1 MIRRFAL
8 SLLLAWPAFAGVN
21 VPDWVTL
28 AAQSKVP
35 QTDAAAVVLLD
46 ETQMN
51 IQSADEIVT
60 RYRRV
65 VKILTA
71 AGRDL
76 GYVAVSFDNAS
87 KLKSFRAWSIDAK
100 GQRYEVKE
108 RDAMEV
114 SPFDFELYSDAR
126 SKVLR
131 IPASDIGSVIAY
143 EYEKRERPYVL
154 HTTWQFQEDLPV
166 VTARLSVTMPNAWAY
181 DARWFGGVAP
191 PPSAASSA
199 EGGGATLKSAG
210 PLYWELKDI
219 PEIAF
224 EPGRPSSQ
232 AIAGRVGIHFI
243 PPSPSSVHRTW
254 GDVAKWFAAL
264 AAPRLGATPEVQ
276 AKAKELTSGSS
287 DPVRALAKFSQ
298 KDVRYVAVEIGI
310 GGYQPHAAA
319 DVFRNRYGDCKDK
332 ATLLKAMLKEIGI
345 ESYYVIVHTTR
356 GVVDPQFPSI
366 HSFNHV
372 ILAVAAPPKAKDLY
386 AVVQHPKL
394 GALVLFDPTSTL
406 TPFGYLP
413 SYLQES
419 RGLLVTPDG
428 GELID
433 LPKHAPEANTLR
445 RSAKLR
451 LDGSGHLAGDV
462 TEVRTGW
469 LAAEMRGSLH
479 PMTAQERVRFLEST
493 LAYHL
498 SNYTTSG
505 VAFENLDD
513 VDSDLVIKYS
523 IAAPSYATHV
533 ADMTLV
539 RPRVLGQK
547 PESILDLGKR
557 KYGYVTSGPSVQ
569 TDDIEIALPPGVG
582 VDELPEAVKLSTPM
596 LQYSSQAKYEA
607 GILRYNRQYALQT
620 WYVDREKLGEL
631 NKAFS
636 QILADERASAV
647 LK

>member
-1 MIRRFAL
+1 MRRLAL
-8 SLLLAWPAFAGVN
+8 ALLLTVPAFAGPN
-21 VPDWVTL
+21 VPDWVTA
-28 AAQSKVP
+28 AAQSPIPK
-35 QTDAAAVVLLD
+35 TEAAGAVLLD
-46 ETQMN
+46 ETQMEVR
-51 IQSADEIVT
+51 SADEIVT

-71 AGRDL
+71 AGRDY
-76 GYVAVSFDNAS
+76 GYVAVAFDNAS

-100 GQRYEVKE
+100 GQKYEVKE
-108 RDAMEV
+108 RDAVEM

-131 IPASDIGSVIAY
+131 IPASDIGSVVAY
-143 EYEKRERPYVL
+143 EYEKRERPWVL
-154 HTTWQFQEDLPV
+154 HTTWQYQEDLPV
-166 VTARLSVTMPNAWAY
+166 VTARLTVTIPQGWTH
-181 DARWFGGVAP
+181 DARWSGTEKGTVVRDG
-191 PPSAASSA
+191 S
-199 EGGGATLKSAG
+199 GL
-210 PLYWELKDI
+210 LWELRDV
-219 PEIAF
+219 PEIVS
-224 EPGRPSSQ
+224 EPGRPSSR

-243 PPSPSSVHRTW
+243 PPSPSAVHRTW
-254 GDVAKWFAAL
+254 ADVARWYAGL
-264 AAPRLGATPEVQ
+264 AATRLATTPEVQ
-276 AKAKELTSGSS
+276 AKAKELMSGAA

-298 KDVRYVAVEIGI
+298 RDVRYVAVEIGI

-332 ATLLKAMLKEIGI
+332 ATLLKTMLRELGI
-345 ESYYVIVHTTR
+345 ESYYVLVHTTR
-356 GVVDPQFPSI
+356 GVVDPHFPSI

-372 ILAVAAPPKAKDLY
+372 ILAVAAPSKTKDVH
-386 AVVQHPKL
+386 AIVQHPKL

-428 GELID
+428 GDLIE
-433 LPKHAPEANTLR
+433 LPKHAPEANQLR
-445 RSAKLR
+445 RSAKLA
-451 LDGSGHLAGDV
+451 LDATGRLAGDV

-479 PMTAQERVRFLEST
+479 PLTAQERVRYLEST
-493 LAYHL
+493 LGYHL

-505 VAFENLDD
+505 VAFENLED
-513 VDSDLVIKYS
+513 VESELVIKYS
-523 IAAPSYATHV
+523 IVAPSYASHV

-557 KYGYVTSGPSVQ
+557 KYGYVTTGPSVQ

-596 LQYSSQAKYEA
+596 LRYSSQSKFEA
-607 GILRYNRQYALQT
+607 GVLRYQRQYALDT
-620 WYVDREKLGEL
+620 WFVDRERLPEL
-631 NKAFS
+631 NKAFA